1 MHAYQALNELIHGN
15 RRYVTER
22 YAYGDTGAE
31 RRRELTQGHYP
42 FAAIMSCSDSRV
54 PPEIIFDQGLG
65 DIFVVRT
72 AGQVVDSI
80 ALGSLEY
87 AVKYLGVRLVV
98 VLGHQDCGAVEAA
111 IAGYPQPGQIQEV
124 VDAIQ
129 PAVWAAR
136 RQCGNL
142 LTNSL
147 VNNIYLGIRRL
158 TTSQLL
164 QRKLAIGELKIIGAM
179 YCMKSGRVLFL

>member
-1 MHAYQALNELIHGN
+1 MHAYQALTELIHGN

-22 YAYGDTGAE
+22 YAYGDTGAD
-31 RRRELTQGHYP
+31 RRRELTRGHFP

-65 DIFVVRT
+65 DLFVVRT

-111 IAGYPQPGQIQEV
+111 VAGYPQPGQIQEV
-124 VDAIQ
+124 IDAIQ
-129 PAVWAAR
+129 PAVRAAST
-136 RQCGNL
+136 QSGNL
-142 LTNSL
+142 LTNAL
-147 VNNIYLGIRRL
+147 VNNVYLSISRL
-158 TTSQLL
+158 TSSQLL
-164 QRKLAIGELKIIGAM
+164 QQAISTGQLKIIGAM
-179 YCMKSGRVLFL
+179 YCMQSGKVLFF

>member
-1 MHAYQALNELIHGN
+1 MHAYQALSELMHGN

-22 YAYGDTGAE
+22 YAYGDTGAD
-31 RRRELTQGHYP
+31 RRRELTRGHFP

-111 IAGYPQPGQIQEV
+111 VAGYPQPGQIQEV
-124 VDAIQ
+124 IDAIQ
-129 PAVWAAR
+129 PAVRAAR
-136 RQCGNL
+136 AQCGNL
-142 LTNSL
+142 LTNAI
-147 VNNIYLGIRRL
+147 VNNVYLSINRL
-158 TTSQLL
+158 TSSPLL
-164 QRKLAIGELKIIGAM
+164 QQAISTGRLKIIGAM
-179 YCMKSGRVLFL
+179 YCMQSGKVLFF

>member
-1 MHAYQALNELIHGN
+1 MHAYQALNELIRGN

-22 YAYGDTGAE
+22 YAYGDTGAV
-31 RRRELTQGHYP
+31 RRQELTRGHFP

-111 IAGYPQPGQIQEV
+111 IAGYPQPGQIQAV

-129 PAVWAAR
+129 PAVRAAK

-147 VNNIYLGIRRL
+147 VNNVYLGIDRL
-158 TTSQLL
+158 TSSQLL
-164 QRKLAIGELKIIGAM
+164 QQKLATGELQIIGAM
-179 YCMKSGRVLFL
+179 YCMKSGRVFFL